1 MWNKWPDFIFTD
13 KKPITCTHIT
23 YGVVFVQF
31 HWLNQWYTEYLMYC
45 FHCEETRRLVSILSK
60 NIDAMFQKFEKNSKF
75 SKDLKIFIRFQ
86 NFEKIK
92 KISVFIKFKNFD
104 I

>member
-1 MWNKWPDFIFTD
+1 
-13 KKPITCTHIT
+13 
-23 YGVVFVQF
+23 
-31 HWLNQWYTEYLMYC
+31 MYC